1 MSLHPGWFQ
10 STPSLRKVT
19 GEDEEDTEALRISI
33 HTFLAEGDVCSRSD
47 RPIFPIS
54 IHTFLA
60 EGDGGLAGKGN
71 WVNYFNPHLPCGRW
85 RCDMTA
91 EPEPDSAFQSTPSL
105 RKVTQRHQRS
115 RRDSIFQST
124 PSLRKVTG
132 NNCNS
137 EPDAGISIHTFLA
150 EGDGCVVTCSMQMR
164 YFNPH
169 LPCGRWH
176 GGIFGCRR
184 CYDISIHTFLA
195 EGDTGA
201 LVGELTNA
209 IFQSTPSLRKVT
221 AKISIIKFL

>member
-1 MSLHPGWFQ
+1 M
-10 STPSLRKVT
+10 T

-85 RCDMTA
+85 RCDRTA

-115 RRDSIFQST
+115 RRESIFQST

-169 LPCGRWH
+169 LPCGRWPWSLWVWIQIH
-176 GGIFGCRR
+176 NFNPHLPCGRWRGFPPPWNLPAK
-184 CYDISIHTFLA
+184 ISIHTFLA
-195 EGDTGA
+195 EGDCK
-201 LVGELTNA
+201 N
-209 IFQSTPSLRKVT
+209 IYN
-221 AKISIIKFL
+221 